1 MHNFIL
7 EFKLNISLKI
17 FLIYLFQPFEPEIL
31 GKYQFTLEGK
41 FTWNVYVKI
50 RNYKNSFI

>member
-31 GKYQFTLEGK
+31 GKYRFTLEGK

-50 RNYKNSFI
+50 RNYKNSSI